1 MANLTFYYG
10 TMAVG
15 KTTKLLQDH
24 YNYSKYLINIVVMKP
39 KIDTK
44 GSNPLEII
52 TSTPNLNASVTTTT
66 TGPIA

>member
-24 YNYSKYLINIVVMKP
+24 YYLNIVLY
-39 KIDTK
+39 IYH
-44 GSNPLEII
+44 NI
-52 TSTPNLNASVTTTT
+52 NLN
-66 TGPIA
+66 IY